1 MKTEK
6 LQKTAGSPNPC
17 SISTRSTT
25 RTFATTTSRFIGLLL
40 ISLMAIAS
48 AWGQLPVPASS
59 QFDITGFIQSATL
72 GGAGSGPGVGAHAGG
87 FITVNGHLITVPS
100 ETIVILPANALTWQ
114 ELFAQAPAPYTGAA
128 TGMAQ
133 ADVPAPLTTYEA
145 HVIGNRVV
153 GGPAGADLYIAGL
166 VYITQQGLNS
176 GQGFINCISYANPAA
191 TEMFVG
197 GPSGTCT
204 GARIRINDPA
214 VGLTGTGRYGVA
226 FTPDARF
233 TVDQDNPTI
242 QAITGYPMCL
252 PRVAPPGVDPLC
264 PLTQRPLVGNAAAA
278 CTAPATAGAPC
289 TSFTMANPAAVALGG
304 ILDPRTQAP
313 FMVGDFVTYAGTLVN
328 DSAANAG
335 PTAGPWPA
343 AGAAATYIAAHTIVD
358 NTAIY
363 TVGGTNPAYVTIG
376 VSLIGTGGL
385 TVIGGNEAAIR
396 TRFEGFTSDVDAGVN
411 PGSVTNTFP
420 SQRLIKLYGID
431 LNALTGAPSD
441 RYWGV
446 IGVDPGPP
454 TGAAKGRWR
463 FRPPCA
469 AFGTVPAKP
478 DKQCV
483 GNPADSFLPPTRE
496 VRAVIGTS
504 QDGLKAAAWV
514 PGQTTAFA
522 NGIIAGQYHAP
533 IADYIFPEQL
543 PGKAPIPENNF
554 NTMPFLAQ
562 GGYTS
567 SAGTLVGQLNP
578 WPSNITPLA
587 ACIGAVANA
596 GGPYAVA
603 SGGSVTLNGTS
614 TGDLP
619 IAFAWTATAGSFSNA
634 ALPNPVYTAPAGPAT
649 PTLTLTATNCGGTVN
664 STSIATVNVSAPL
677 APTVTAP
684 TAISVLSGAAGSFA
698 VSGSDPNVPALLPL
712 TFTAVQAGA
721 PALNA
726 FTVTQA
732 PPAGA
737 TINFVAPVLPLGQ
750 VTPATVT
757 ITTTARN
764 TAGAASPGANTVVTV
779 NPLADNVII
788 QTAIYRTSQKRL
800 VITATSSVISPN
812 VVLKLQPYVATD
824 GTTYNPDGAAGGV
837 GNVFTN
843 NGGGAYTLTLN
854 AVPAPACGNPAAYA
868 TPCPTRPLQV
878 KSNLNGTSVFTAL
891 TQIRQ

>member
-1 MKTEK
+1 MKKTER
-6 LQKTAGSPNPC
+6 LQTTTVPATAATNSRGA
-17 SISTRSTT
+17 TT
-25 RTFATTTSRFIGLLL
+25 RNLIFTLFVVILLTAFAT
-40 ISLMAIAS
+40 A
-48 AWGQLPVPASS
+48 QLPIPPSS
-59 QFDITGFIQSATL
+59 QFDITGFIQTATL
-72 GGAGSGPGVGAHAGG
+72 GGAGSGPGVGAHQGG
-87 FITVNGHLITVPS
+87 FITVNTHLITVPS
-100 ETIVILPANALTWQ
+100 ETMVILPANALTWQ
-114 ELFAQAPAPYTGAA
+114 ELFAQAPAPYRGAA
-128 TGMAQ
+128 TGLALG
-133 ADVPAPLTTYEA
+133 DVPAPMSTYEA

-153 GGPAGADLYIAGL
+153 GGPGGPDVYIAGL
-166 VYITQQGLNS
+166 IFISQQGLNS
-176 GQGFINCISYANPAA
+176 GQGFINCISYALPG
-191 TEMFVG
+191 TPEIRVG
-197 GPSGTCT
+197 GVLGNCAS
-204 GARIRINDPA
+204 GARLRLNDP
-214 VGLTGTGRYGVA
+214 VGRYGLSMS
-226 FTPDARF
+226 PDIRF
-233 TVDQDNPTI
+233 TVDPDNPTI
-242 QAITGYPMCL
+242 ESGTGFPMCI
-252 PRVAPPGVDPLC
+252 PRVDPATGNDPLC
-264 PLTQRPLVGNAAAA
+264 PQTQRPLVGNPAAA

-313 FMVGDFVTYAGTLVN
+313 FEVGDFVTYAGTLVN
-328 DSAANAG
+328 DGAT

-343 AGAAATYIAAHTIVD
+343 AGAAATYISAHTLVN

-363 TVGGTNPAYVTIG
+363 TVGGTDPAYVTIG

-385 TVIGGNEAAIR
+385 TVIGANEAAIR

-478 DKQCV
+478 DRQCV
-483 GNPADSFLPPTRE
+483 ANPANSFLPPTRE
-496 VRAVIGTS
+496 VRAVIGAS
-504 QDGLKAAAWV
+504 QDGLKAASWL
-514 PGQTTAFA
+514 PGQTTTFA
-522 NGIIAGQYHAP
+522 NGLIAGQYHAP

-543 PGKAPIPENNF
+543 PGQAPIPENNF

-596 GGPYAVA
+596 GGPYTVA

-634 ALPNPVYTAPAGPAT
+634 ALPNPVYTAPVGPAT
-649 PTLTLTATNCGGTVN
+649 PTLTLTATNCGGTVV
-664 STSIATVNVSAPL
+664 STSTTTVTVSAPA

-684 TAISVLSGAAGSFA
+684 TAVSVFSGAAGSFA
-698 VSGSDPNVPALLPL
+698 VSGSDPNVPALTPL
-712 TFTAVQAGA
+712 TFTETQAGA
-721 PALNA
+721 PALTGLTA
-726 FTVTQA
+726 TST
-732 PPAGA
+732 GA
-737 TINFVAPVLPLGQ
+737 TTANVTFTAPVLPVGQ

-757 ITTTARN
+757 VTTTARN
-764 TAGAASPGANTVVTV
+764 TAGVSSAGASTVVTV
-779 NPLADNVII
+779 NPLVDNVII
-788 QTAIYRTSQKRL
+788 QTAIYRTSARRL
-800 VITATSSVISPN
+800 IVTATSSVISPN

-824 GTTYNPDGAAGGV
+824 GTTYNPDPAAGGV

-843 NGGGAYTLTLN
+843 AGGGNYTLTIN
-854 AVPAPACGNPAAYA
+854 AVPAPACGNPAGYA

-878 KSNLNGTSVFTAL
+878 KSNLNGASVFTAL